1 MVQYINLRAQ
11 YERIKDDVTAGI
23 HDVLEDGRYIL
34 GPAVTQLEDE
44 LKAFSGCKHVVSC
57 SSGTDALVI
66 PLLAKEMTAKD
77 AVFVPAF
84 TYTATAEAIL
94 LGGATPVFV
103 DVDEKSFNIDVDNLK
118 QKISEVKAAGKL
130 RPAAIMP
137 VDLYGQPADYDAL
150 NALAE
155 EEGMFIIADAAQGLG
170 GSLDGKQV
178 GALTQCTGTSFYP
191 SKPLGCY
198 GDGGA
203 IFTDDDDL
211 AAILRSVRGH
221 GQGKNKYDVV
231 RVGMNGRLDSIQA
244 AILSPKLK
252 IFAEELELR
261 EKVAK
266 IYDAQLADVVD
277 VPWRVPNSTS
287 AWAQYTI
294 KTDDRE
300 ALQASLKEDNI
311 PSMVFYPQPMHFQPA
326 YKDYGDGAGSMPIS
340 EKLCSQVMSLPMYPY
355 MPEEDTNLVCEKIRA
370 HFGK

>member
-1 MVQYINLRAQ
+1 MVQYIDLKAQ
-11 YERIKDDVTAGI
+11 YTRLKDEIGFGI
-23 HDVLEDGRYIL
+23 QEVLDDGRYVL
-34 GPAVTQLEDE
+34 GPAVTKFEDE
-44 LKAFSGCKHVVSC
+44 LAAFTGAKHVISC

-66 PLLAKEMTAKD
+66 PLLAKQLSSTD
-77 AVFVPAF
+77 AVFVPSF

-94 LGGATPVFV
+94 LAGATPVFV
-103 DVDEKSFNIDVDNLK
+103 DVDEKSFNIDLESLK
-118 QKISEVKAAGKL
+118 QKIADVKSGGKL

-137 VDLYGQPADYDAL
+137 VDLYGQPADYDAI
-150 NALAE
+150 NALAKA
-155 EEGMFIIADAAQGLG
+155 EGLFVIADAAQALG
-170 GSLDGKQV
+170 GKLGDKRI

-211 AAILRSVRGH
+211 AAVLRSVRGH

-231 RVGMNGRLDSIQA
+231 RLGMNGRLDSIQA

-252 IFAEELELR
+252 VFDEELELR
-261 EKVAK
+261 ESVAR
-266 IYDAQLADVVD
+266 IYDEMLADVVQI
-277 VPWRVPNSTS
+277 PWRVPNSS
-287 AWAQYTI
+287 CAWAQYTI

-300 ALQASLKEDNI
+300 ALQASLKEDGI

-326 YKDYGDGAGSMPIS
+326 YKAYGDGPGSLPVG
-340 EKLCSQVMSLPMYPY
+340 EKLCTQVMSLPMYPY
-355 MPEEDTNLVCEKIRA
+355 MPREDTELVAEKIRT